1 MIATSAAV
9 RALARRSFAP
19 SITGARGMA
28 SLEAYDDFGKTAFTG
43 KVADEYL
50 TKHGASGDIL
60 KDPAWVK
67 THSDVVA
74 NAVFDW

>member
-9 RALARRSFAP
+9 RVLARRAFPAAVSNVRF
-19 SITGARGMA
+19 A
-28 SLEAYDDFGKTAFTG
+28 SLDAFGDYGKNVFTG
-43 KVADEYL
+43 KVADDYL
-50 TKHGASGDIL
+50 ERQGASGAIL

-74 NAVFDW
+74 QAVFDW